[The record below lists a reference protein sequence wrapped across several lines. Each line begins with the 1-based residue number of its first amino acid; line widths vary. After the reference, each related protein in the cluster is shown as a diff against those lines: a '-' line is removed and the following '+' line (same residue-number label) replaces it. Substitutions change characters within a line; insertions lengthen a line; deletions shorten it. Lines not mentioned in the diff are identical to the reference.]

1 MVVDWLIDVRA
12 HHRIVIDPSA
22 VNVRAISAYRKVGFR
37 PVGVMRQYW
46 WDHVERKWSDG
57 LLMELLADDRTD
69 RVEA

>member
-1 MVVDWLIDVRA
+1 
-12 HHRIVIDPSA
+12 
-22 VNVRAISAYRKVGFR
+22 
-37 PVGVMRQYW
+37 MRQYW